1 MKDRKWMNAMFAHLT
16 PKERMLYAGIAGLLL
31 AAAGFVGQRA
41 MRPVAPLVVSGGG
54 VESPGTTVSSE
65 AVTPSVVQPSEV
77 VVHVAGAVAKPGLV
91 RLASGSRV
99 LNAIESAGGA
109 SAEADLEA
117 LNLAAV
123 VEDGSQLFVPRRQPQ
138 PPARAGSRPSASR
151 ASAPVRTSESS
162 RVDPRY
168 AGSSVPRQAYAAP
181 AAAPPPPQE
190 ADSGSRPSSGSKA
203 ALQPGSINLNTASAS
218 ELERLPGIG
227 PVTARKIVEYRQAHG
242 GFSSIDE
249 LMAVKGIGPKKLAE
263 VRPFL
268 RL

>member
-1 MKDRKWMNAMFAHLT
+1 MFAHLT
-16 PKERMLYAGIAGLLL
+16 QKERMLYAGIAGLLL
-31 AAAGFVGQRA
+31 GAAGFVGHRA

-54 VESPGTTVSSE
+54 VESPGGAIPSE
-65 AVTPSVVQPSEV
+65 AAAPSAVHPSEV
-77 VVHVAGAVAKPGLV
+77 VVHVAGAVAKPSVV

-99 LNAIESAGGA
+99 SDAIESAGGA

-123 VEDGSQLFVPRRQPQ
+123 VEDGSQLFVPKRQ
-138 PPARAGSRPSASR
+138 PPARVGSRPAAPR

-168 AGSSVPRQAYAAP
+168 AGSSAPKQAYAAP
-181 AAAPPPPQE
+181 SAAPTPPQE
-190 ADSGSRPSSGSKA
+190 ADSGSRPSSSSKA
-203 ALQPGSINLNTASAS
+203 ALQPGSIDLNTASAS